1 LILSNQSKQ
10 LDVIISDYSKAPILY
25 EEADIRTIPVECVYS
40 VIEVKAKLDKGELEK
55 CYANMKS
62 VRQLEKRAYYKKGG
76 AVEDVYYMY
85 GQEYIIPP
93 VTYFIFAFDSI
104 ESNTLSDHINKTH
117 SQEQLPVYSRIDSV
131 CVLSKSI
138 ICNRTKNMYSALPE
152 PGSVLVSYITR
163 KSLLLFY
170 TLLMHYLS
178 QSDMPNFKFNEYLG
192 KAFLF

>member
-1 LILSNQSKQ
+1 MQIDKILILKEFSSKKYFVNFLDCTYPKNWISQLVQLLILSNQSKQ

-138 ICNRTKNMYSALPE
+138 ICNRTKKY
-152 PGSVLVSYITR
+152 V
-163 KSLLLFY
+163 
-170 TLLMHYLS
+170 
-178 QSDMPNFKFNEYLG
+178 
-192 KAFLF
+192 